1 MTPTDI
7 AQVQSYLRRR
17 FSNSSIGLV
26 RRGNK
31 TDSVEVMLEDEFLGV
46 IYKAVEDG
54 ETCFNFQMTILDI
67 DLEDV

>member
-17 FSNSSIGLV
+17 FSNSRIGLV

-46 IYKAVEDG
+46 IYKDVEDC
-54 ETCFNFQMTILDI
+54 ETCFHFQMTIIDI

>member
-17 FSNSSIGLV
+17 FSNSRIGLV

-46 IYKAVEDG
+46 IYKDVEDG
-54 ETCFNFQMTILDI
+54 ETCFHFQMTILDI